1 MGAVNNKTQKR
12 NKILLVRYI
21 FNYSTQLLFD
31 FQQSKVPFKLP
42 QSKLPFVF
50 NYSRYIRDFFL
61 KKVKNI

>member
-31 FQQSKVPFKLP
+31 FQRSKVFF
-42 QSKLPFVF
+42 PFVF
-50 NYSRYIRDFFL
+50 SYRRYIRDFFL